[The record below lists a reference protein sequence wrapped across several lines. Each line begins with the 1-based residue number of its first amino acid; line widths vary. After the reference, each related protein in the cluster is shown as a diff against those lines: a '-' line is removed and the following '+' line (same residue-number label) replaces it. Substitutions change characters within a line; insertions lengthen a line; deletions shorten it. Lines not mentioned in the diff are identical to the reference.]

1 MRSDRPSLAP
11 FPFGPAFVPALLLGA
26 AVLAAG
32 CTAPLAPAPQPSAA
46 PVAAP
51 AAEPA
56 APPVAAPAPAPAAPA
71 ALRMPDDGTLARFSG
86 TATDL
91 PPGTAALLDLLAR
104 DKTVLWEIKGYSDR
118 QANKPE
124 PAREAALARAL
135 SVRKQLVLRGVP
147 PQNLRVKYSTEEA
160 REVVTVLP
168 QGAAAAALPAATAL
182 QPLAPAAQALPPQKY
197 AEAKS
202 AKATKTAKAPTKALK
217 DKKERKAP
225 AASRA
230 KAAPAKTGA
239 HKAAAQK
246 AAPHKA
252 GAHPAGH
259 AAHKKPAASAAVK

>member
-11 FPFGPAFVPALLLGA
+11 SPFVPALVPALLLGA

-86 TATDL
+86 IATDL

-104 DKTVLWEIKGYSDR
+104 DKTALWEIKGYSDR

-168 QGAAAAALPAATAL
+168 QGAAAAAQPAVTAL

-197 AEAKS
+197 AEAK
-202 AKATKTAKAPTKALK
+202 AAKTAKVPAKALK

-225 AASRA
+225 ASRA
-230 KAAPAKTGA
+230 KAAPAKAGA

-259 AAHKKPAASAAVK
+259 AAHKKPAASAAGK

>member
-1 MRSDRPSLAP
+1 MRSDRPYLAP
-11 FPFGPAFVPALLLGA
+11 FPFVPALVPSLLLGA

-32 CTAPLAPAPQPSAA
+32 CTTPLAEAPQPSAV
-46 PVAAP
+46 PLAAP
-51 AAEPA
+51 AAAPA
-56 APPVAAPAPAPAAPA
+56 AAQPVAVPAPAPAAPV

-91 PPGTAALLDLLAR
+91 PPGTAARLDLLAR
-104 DKTVLWEIKGYSDR
+104 DKTALWEIKGYSDR

-124 PAREAALARAL
+124 PARDAALARAL

-168 QGAAAAALPAATAL
+168 QGAAPAAQPAATAL

-202 AKATKTAKAPTKALK
+202 AKAAKTAKVPAKALK

-225 AASRA
+225 ASRA
-230 KAAPAKTGA
+230 KAGG

-246 AAPHKA
+246 TAPHKA
-252 GAHPAGH
+252 GTHPAGH
-259 AAHKKPAASAAVK
+259 AAHKKPAASAGK

>member
-56 APPVAAPAPAPAAPA
+56 APPVVAAPAPAPAAPA

-168 QGAAAAALPAATAL
+168 QGAATAL

-202 AKATKTAKAPTKALK
+202 AKATKTAKAPAKALK

-225 AASRA
+225 ASRA

-252 GAHPAGH
+252 GTHPASH
-259 AAHKKPAASAAVK
+259 AAHKKPAASAASK